1 MRRSYTFFL
10 LLALAAMVIIPSSTG
25 VKADGPKLPIGTQLE
40 HFSLNDVSGKAMATK
55 DNQGSKGT
63 LYIFLSAQCP
73 VVKAYIGRIQAIA
86 KDYEAKGIKVIG
98 INSNDTEINSKDK
111 PTWIKDDTAENFPF
125 PMLLDTGNKIA
136 DKWGAS
142 VTPEAYLFDASGKLV
157 YRGAVD
163 SSQKNEG
170 NVRHYLRD
178 ALDSALASKD
188 IAEKETNPFGC
199 SIKRVKTAVK

>member
-10 LLALAAMVIIPSSTG
+10 LLALAAIVFIPSSKSVSAEG
-25 VKADGPKLPIGTQLE
+25 KLPIGTQLE
-40 HFSLNDVSGKAMATK
+40 HFSLPDVHGKTMATK
-55 DNQGSKGT
+55 ENQGSKGT

-125 PMLLDTGNKIA
+125 PMLLDEGNKIA

-188 IAEKETNPFGC
+188 IAEKETNAFGC
-199 SIKRVKTAVK
+199 SIKRKKAEAK